1 MMARPTPEYFA
12 RLGALVAIDNAAD
25 RPTRPVLEAFSG
37 VEMATI
43 PVGTAA
49 DLETAVARARAAQEG
64 WAARSPQDRAKV
76 LDKFSELVHRNA
88 ASLMDIAQAETGK
101 ARVYAQEEV
110 IDVALTAR
118 HYATAGPKM
127 LADRKVKGIIPGAT
141 SVRVR
146 YQPKGVVGVI
156 SPWNYPLTL
165 AVSDA
170 VAALLAGNG
179 VVIKPDSQTP
189 YCALALAELLYEA
202 GLPAELFAVV
212 PGPGSVVGQAIVAT
226 TDYVMFTGSSAT
238 GATLA
243 EQAGRRLIGFSAE
256 LGGKNPMI
264 VTAGADIDRAVEG
277 AARACYSNSG
287 QLCISIERLYVDAI
301 IADEFIEKFGAF
313 VRSMRL
319 GATYDFSADMGSLAS
334 AAQVDTAQAH
344 VDDAVAKGATVIAGG
359 KRRADLGPFFFEP
372 TVLTGVTD
380 AMECFANETFGPV
393 VSVYPVDSID
403 EAIKLANDTDYG
415 LNASVWAGSSDEAQR
430 IAEKLRA
437 GTVNI
442 NEGYAAAWASTAAPM
457 GGMGISGVG
466 RRHGEEGLLK
476 YTEPQTIAEQ
486 RFIGIDRAPGIP
498 QGLYRAATPFA
509 MRALKYL
516 PGR

>member
-1 MMARPTPEYFA
+1 MPKPTSAYFA
-12 RLGALVAIDNAAD
+12 RLGALVAIDDAD
-25 RPTRPVLEAFSG
+25 KRPTRPVLEAFSG

-43 PVGTAA
+43 PVGTAQ
-49 DLETAVARARAAQEG
+49 DLETAVARARVAQEG
-64 WAARSPQDRAKV
+64 WAARPAADRAKV
-76 LDKFSELVHRNA
+76 IAKFSELVHRHA
-88 ASLMDIAQAETGK
+88 DSLMDIAQAESGK
-101 ARVYAQEEV
+101 ARIYAQEEV

-118 HYATAGPKM
+118 HYATVGPKA
-127 LADRKVKGIIPGAT
+127 LAEHKVKGLIPGAT
-141 SVRVR
+141 NVRVR

-170 VAALLAGNG
+170 VAALIAGNG

-189 YCALALAELLYEA
+189 YCSLALAELLYEA
-202 GLPAELFAVV
+202 GLPQELFAVV
-212 PGPGSVVGQAIVAT
+212 PGPGSVVGHAIVAT
-226 TDYVMFTGSSAT
+226 TDYVMFTGSSTT

-243 EQAGRRLIGFSAE
+243 AQAGQRLIGFSAE

-264 VTAGADIDRAVEG
+264 VTAGANIDRAVEG
-277 AARACYSNSG
+277 AARACFSNSG

-301 IADEFIEKFGAF
+301 IADEFTEKFGAY
-313 VRSMRL
+313 VRNMKL
-319 GATYDFSADMGSLAS
+319 DATYDFRADMGSLAS
-334 AAQVDTAQAH
+334 AAQVDTTEAH
-344 VDDAVAKGATVIAGG
+344 VEDAVSKGATVIAGG
-359 KRRADLGPFFFEP
+359 KRRADLGPFFYEP

-380 AMECFANETFGPV
+380 AMTCYGNETFGPV
-393 VSVYPVDSID
+393 VSIYPVDTID

-415 LNASVWAGSSDEAQR
+415 LNASVFAGSSEEAQR

-486 RFIGIDRAPGIP
+486 RFLGIDRAPGIP
-498 QGLYRAATPFA
+498 KDFYRALTPMA

>member
-1 MMARPTPEYFA
+1 MPKPTSAYFA
-12 RLGALVAIDNAAD
+12 RLGALVAIDDAD
-25 RPTRPVLEAFSG
+25 KRPTRPVLEAFSG

-43 PVGTAA
+43 PVGTAQ
-49 DLETAVARARAAQEG
+49 DLETAVARARVAQEG
-64 WAARSPQDRAKV
+64 WAARPAADRAKV
-76 LDKFSELVHRNA
+76 IAKFSELVHRHA
-88 ASLMDIAQAETGK
+88 DSLMDIAQAESGK
-101 ARVYAQEEV
+101 ARIYAQEEV

-118 HYATAGPKM
+118 HYATVGPKA
-127 LADRKVKGIIPGAT
+127 LAEHKVKGLIPGAT
-141 SVRVR
+141 NVRVR

-170 VAALLAGNG
+170 VAALIAGNG

-189 YCALALAELLYEA
+189 YCSLALAELLYEA
-202 GLPAELFAVV
+202 GLPQELFAVV

-226 TDYVMFTGSSAT
+226 TDYVMFTGSSTT

-243 EQAGRRLIGFSAE
+243 AQAGQRLIGFSAE

-264 VTAGADIDRAVEG
+264 VTAGANIDRAVEG
-277 AARACYSNSG
+277 AARACFSNSG

-301 IADEFIEKFGAF
+301 IADEFTEKFGAY
-313 VRSMRL
+313 VRNMKL
-319 GATYDFSADMGSLAS
+319 DATCDFRADMGSLAS
-334 AAQVDTAQAH
+334 AAQVDTTEAH
-344 VDDAVAKGATVIAGG
+344 VEDAVSKGATVIAGG
-359 KRRADLGPFFFEP
+359 KRRADLGPFFYEP

-380 AMECFANETFGPV
+380 AMTCYGNETFGPV
-393 VSVYPVDSID
+393 VSIYPVDSID

-415 LNASVWAGSSDEAQR
+415 LNASVFAGSSEEAQR

-466 RRHGEEGLLK
+466 RRHGDEGLLK

-486 RFIGIDRAPGIP
+486 RFLGIDRAPGIP
-498 QGLYRAATPFA
+498 KDVYRALTPMA

>member
-1 MMARPTPEYFA
+1 MPKPTPEYFE
-12 RLGALVAIDNAAD
+12 RLGALVAIDDAD
-25 RPTRPVLEAFSG
+25 QRPTRPVLEAFSG

-43 PVGTAA
+43 PVGTAE
-49 DLETAVARARAAQEG
+49 DLETAVARARVAQEG
-64 WAARSPQDRAKV
+64 WARRTPTERAAV
-76 LDKFSELVHRNA
+76 LDRFAELVYRDRDQ
-88 ASLMDIAQAETGK
+88 LMDIAQAETGK
-101 ARVYAQEEV
+101 ARIYAQEEV
-110 IDVALTAR
+110 LDVSLTAR
-118 HYATAGPKM
+118 YYATNGPKM
-127 LADRKVKGIIPGAT
+127 LADHKVKGMLPGAT

-170 VAALLAGNG
+170 VAALVAGNG

-202 GLPAELFAVV
+202 GLPRELFAVV

-243 EQAGRRLIGFSAE
+243 QQAGQRLIGFSAE

-264 VTAGADIDRAVEG
+264 VTANANVDKAVEG

-287 QLCISIERLYVDAI
+287 QLCISIERLYVDKK
-301 IADEFIEKFGAF
+301 IADEFTRKFADF
-313 VRSMRL
+313 VQQMRL
-319 GATYDFSADMGSLAS
+319 DATYDFSADMGSLAS
-334 AAQVDTAQAH
+334 AAQVETTEEQ
-344 VDDAVAKGATVIAGG
+344 VTDAVDKGATVLAGG

-372 TVLTGVTD
+372 TVLTDVTD
-380 AMECFANETFGPV
+380 QMTCYADETFGPV
-393 VSVYPVDSID
+393 VSIYPVDSTD
-403 EAIKLANDTDYG
+403 EAIKLANDTSYG

-430 IAEKLRA
+430 VAEQLRA

-457 GGMGISGVG
+457 GGMGISGMG
-466 RRHGEEGLLK
+466 RRHGVEGLLK

-486 RFIGIDRAPGIP
+486 RFLGIDKMPVVPTAI
-498 QGLYRAATPFA
+498 YRAITPA
-509 MRALKYL
+509 AVRALKYL